1 MLGVSLP
8 LWVKVAVQVSA
19 STWVKSLRLPPAT
32 VTSLASKPATA
43 SLNWKVMVVLSPAGQ
58 GVAGGLG
65 KGGGPGVGIDLG
77 EVAQATAGHSHVA
90 GVEAG
95 HRFAELEGDGG
106 AFTSGEVAVGGADDQ
121 GRSGG
126 VGGQG
131 QVVAAA
137 VVAGQVGVLIVGD
150 ADARGVAAALGKGG
164 GPGVGI
170 DLGEVAQATAGH
182 SHVAG

>member
-43 SLNWKVMVVLSPAGQ
+43 SLNWKGMVGLSPAAG
-58 GVAGGLG
+58 GLAAAAVAGAGGGGVGGALG

-77 EVAQATAGHSHVA
+77 EIAQAAAGDA
-90 GVEAG
+90 DIAQLKTTD
-95 HRFAELEGDGG
+95 RFAELEGDGG
-106 AFTSGEVAVGGADDQ
+106 AFTGGEVAVGGADDQ

-131 QVVAAA
+131 QV
-137 VVAGQVGVLIVGD
+137 I
-150 ADARGVAAALGKGG
+150 
-164 GPGVGI
+164 
-170 DLGEVAQATAGH
+170 ATTAPTL
-182 SHVAG
+182 